1 MDLPPF
7 AEQAGS
13 PGVTSVPGDTS
24 VAEREPVVL
33 QKLSQRHKQVLA
45 LVAQGVSRTVI
56 GQACDY
62 EPEYIT
68 WLVRQQVCQV
78 FLREMIGFND
88 SRLLALTERSV
99 DVISD
104 AMRNGTVEDQL
115 KAAKLQLTAIG
126 KVGRANGQSGVT
138 YDEDR
143 LERLAG
149 RLESLLDN
157 AHGHTYAAERSEAG
171 TGNPVDVSDAELVQ

>member
-1 MDLPPF
+1 MDLPQS
-7 AEQAGS
+7 AEHIGNA
-13 PGVTSVPGDTS
+13 

-45 LVAQGVSRTVI
+45 LVVQGVKQEVI
-56 GQACDY
+56 AQACDY
-62 EPEYIT
+62 EPEYVT

-78 FLREMIGFND
+78 YLREMIGFND

-126 KVGRANGQSGVT
+126 KVGRANGQQGIT

-149 RLESLLDN
+149 RLVSLMHN
-157 AHGHTYAAERSEAG
+157 AQGATYTAERSEAG
-171 TGNPVDVSDAELVQ
+171 PGNQDNSSNVSDAELVP